1 MRFNKT
7 EFLKELAYGQL
18 IAVIIALV
26 LYLNAERNFWGYL
39 VTSFIMTNCIGLLIY
54 LFRIV
59 LEKKIQFSQKPRLKK
74 IIYLT
79 FIILSGTVLGVFI
92 GLSIVSLVFGFKY
105 SAVLKTTFP
114 WLFLF
119 CTLAAVI
126 INTLS
131 VLYDS
136 LKEKIEKKVLENEE
150 LKRLQMRTQL
160 IALQSKINPH
170 FLFNTLN
177 TMLNLVHKSPRKVE
191 TMILNLSDIY
201 RRVLQVPENERILLK
216 QEIDLVREYL
226 EIEKIRLDERL
237 SYSIKINPGLENFR
251 IPPLLI
257 EPIVENAVIHGI
269 SPKSTGGFIQIEIE
283 KKETKN
289 ENEAFIVIKVEDNGM
304 GIETQQGKVSKGF
317 GLYSVQERIRL
328 IYKDKAGFHI
338 FPGTG
343 EGTCVKLELPCED

>member
-1 MRFNKT
+1 
-7 EFLKELAYGQL
+7 
-18 IAVIIALV
+18 
-26 LYLNAERNFWGYL
+26 
-39 VTSFIMTNCIGLLIY
+39 
-54 LFRIV
+54 
-59 LEKKIQFSQKPRLKK
+59 
-74 IIYLT
+74 
-79 FIILSGTVLGVFI
+79 VLGVFI
-92 GLSIVSLVFGFKY
+92 GLSIISLVFGFKY
-105 SAVLKTTFP
+105 SAVLKSNFP
-114 WLFLF
+114 RLFLF

-126 INTLS
+126 ITTLS

-177 TMLNLVHKSPRKVE
+177 TMLNLVHKSPQKVE
-191 TMILNLSDIY
+191 NMILNLSDIY

-226 EIEKIRLDERL
+226 EIEKIRLEERL
-237 SYSIKINPGLENFR
+237 SYYIKMDPGLENFR

-269 SPKSTGGFIQIEIE
+269 SPKSAGGFIQIEIE
-283 KKETKN
+283 KNKTQK
-289 ENEAFIVIKVEDNGM
+289 ENETVITIKVEDNGIGM
-304 GIETQQGKVSKGF
+304 EKQIGKVSKGF

-328 IYKDKAGFHI
+328 IYKDRARFHI

-343 EGTCVKLELPCED
+343 GGTCVTLELPCED